1 MAPAA
6 LPREDSEMTVGLPTT
21 PRTGVALAGFAA
33 WVLVSLPTG
42 IEAHASPRLPWWA
55 IAWLV
60 CGAAMLV
67 AARRT
72 RLDAVAAA
80 ALIAQGVAIAIM
92 VGLLCNGFE
101 GLLLVFAAVQLGR
114 LAGLRLGM
122 IWLVGHTLVVGTAL
136 AFHWSPRSAVM
147 LMAPYLGFQLFAFFS
162 ARLHAQLAE
171 HSRSEERLRIAREL
185 HDALG
190 HHLTAMS
197 LNLEIAAHQ
206 TAGEARDNVRA
217 AQSLARLLL
226 GDVRELSVSMKHG
239 RATDIAEGLARLA
252 EIVPVPAV
260 HVEVPAGLRI
270 ADPRSSHALLRC
282 AQEFVTNSIRHA
294 DARNIWIALRPG
306 AAGLELTARD
316 DGAGARELRP
326 GAGLSGMRE
335 RLEELGGSLV
345 IDAGGA
351 GFALRATVPP

>member
-1 MAPAA
+1 MAAA
-6 LPREDSEMTVGLPTT
+6 ARRRDDIAVTLRPHIT
-21 PRTGVALAGFAA
+21 VALAGLAA
-33 WVLVSLPTG
+33 WVLVSLPTC
-42 IEAHASPRLPWWA
+42 IQAHDSPRLPVWLV
-55 IAWLV
+55 AWLA

-67 AARRT
+67 TAQRA
-72 RLDAVAAA
+72 RLDAVTAA
-80 ALIAQGVAIAIM
+80 ALVVHGAAVAVM

-101 GLLLVFAAVQLGR
+101 GLLLVFAALQLGR
-114 LAGLRLGM
+114 LSALRLGAS
-122 IWLVGHTLVVGTAL
+122 WLVGHTLVVGAAI
-136 AFHWSPRSAVM
+136 AFHWSPRAAIM
-147 LMAPYLGFQLFAFFS
+147 LMAPYLGFQLFAFFA

-171 HSRSEERLRIAREL
+171 RSRAEERLRIAREL

-206 TAGEARDNVRA
+206 TTGEAHDNVRA

-226 GDVRELSVSMKHG
+226 GDVRELAYSMKHG
-239 RATDIAEGLARLA
+239 RAADIADGLARLA

-260 HVEVPAGLRI
+260 HVEVPDGLRVT
-270 ADPRSSHALLRC
+270 DPRSSHALLRC

-294 DARNIWIALRPG
+294 GARNIWIALSAG
-306 AAGLELTARD
+306 ASGLELTARD
-316 DGAGARELRP
+316 DGVGARELRP

-351 GFALRATVPP
+351 GFSLRATVPV

>member
-1 MAPAA
+1 MASAA
-6 LPREDSEMTVGLPTT
+6 RSGEDSGMSVRPHTSV
-21 PRTGVALAGFAA
+21 VLAGLAA
-33 WVLVSLPTG
+33 WGLVSLPTWLT
-42 IEAHASPRLPWWA
+42 AQSSPRFPLWA

-67 AARRT
+67 TARRT
-72 RLDAVAAA
+72 RLDGIAAA
-80 ALIAQGVAIAIM
+80 ALALQGAAVATM

-101 GLLLVFAAVQLGR
+101 GLLLVFAAAQLGR
-114 LAGLRLGM
+114 LAGLRLG
-122 IWLVGHTLVVGTAL
+122 IAWLAAQTLGVGAAIAG
-136 AFHWSPRSAVM
+136 HWSPNAAVM
-147 LMAPYLGFQLFAFFS
+147 LMAPYLGFQLFAFFA
-162 ARLHAQLAE
+162 ARLHAKLAE

-206 TAGEARDNVRA
+206 TTGEARDNVRA

-226 GDVRELSVSMKHG
+226 GDVRELANSMKQG

-260 HVEVPAGLRI
+260 HVEVPDGLRI
-270 ADPRSSHALLRC
+270 TDPRSSHALLRC

-294 DARNIWIALRPG
+294 GARNIWIAVRAG
-306 AAGLELTARD
+306 TAGLELTARD

-326 GAGLSGMRE
+326 GGGLSGMRE

-351 GFALRATVPP
+351 GFSLRATVPA

>member
-1 MAPAA
+1 MATA
-6 LPREDSEMTVGLPTT
+6 PRIW
-21 PRTGVALAGFAA
+21 PRWGVSFRPQTSILLAGLAA
-33 WVLVSLPTG
+33 WLAVSLPTCL
-42 IEAHASPRLPWWA
+42 EAQASPRFPLWLV
-55 IAWLV
+55 AWLV
-60 CGAAMLV
+60 CGAAMAV
-67 AARRT
+67 AGRRS
-72 RLDAVAAA
+72 RLDAIAMLALAVQGAAVA
-80 ALIAQGVAIAIM
+80 VM

-101 GLLLVFAAVQLGR
+101 GLLLVFAAGQLGR
-114 LAGLRLGM
+114 LAGLRLGLA
-122 IWLVGHTLVVGTAL
+122 WLVAQTLVVAAAL
-136 AFHWSPRSAVM
+136 AAHWTPRAAVM
-147 LMAPYLGFQLFAFFS
+147 LMAPYLGFQGLAFFAARLS
-162 ARLHAQLAE
+162 ARLAE

-226 GDVRELSVSMKHG
+226 GDVRELAYSMKHG
-239 RATDIAEGLARLA
+239 RTTDIADGLARLA

-260 HVEVPAGLRI
+260 HVEVPEGLRI

-294 DARNIWIALRPG
+294 GARNIWLAVRA
-306 AAGLELTARD
+306 AAGGVELTARD
-316 DGAGARELRP
+316 DGAGAAELRP
-326 GAGLSGMRE
+326 GGGLSGMRE

-351 GFALRATVPP
+351 GFSLRATVPP